1 LVQVAHRIAA
11 ACHVSA
17 VYHEEGMP
25 APTIFHLGALAG
37 ATPITASRIKEIDA
51 LGFSALMVSLPD
63 LACEPPSPA
72 LVERVGRLAALCH
85 GGELALL
92 VELDPFSLD
101 PSHPLVGAQPEL
113 FALRPSSA
121 GRIVDPR
128 QPVWLEGRAQLRTEQ
143 QLETVIRFWS
153 AVVEVLRRAGCAG
166 FCLRQ
171 SGALGPALCA
181 SLIADAGPVLWIA
194 DATAQDWERMLQLK
208 GCGFDYVLGSL
219 PWWDY
224 RQSWFVEEHALL
236 NRIAPVMSQVGS
248 WHKMS
253 PARTRAR
260 CTRLALAACTGA
272 GLVLPAAFARAGE
285 SEEEQTQLTACM
297 RAANHHASQR
307 SATTFTLSQRSGPS
321 AALTILLST
330 GAADDFV
337 VLINPDP
344 LLATEIDS
352 ALLGTLCE
360 HQELLPVAPFAGDG
374 SRLLRPGE
382 ARLCQARKLPA
393 VRVRQGLDVHQALKL
408 PRVTIRAVTPEIAP
422 GLALKRIVGE
432 RVTVEAD
439 IFTDGHPVI
448 SADLIHRAEDERS
461 WQRVAMQSVG
471 NDRWRAQFPLRRLG
485 RHRFAIEAWIDG
497 YASFVRDLEKK
508 RDAGVLLD
516 LEVQEGRRLIAAA
529 QETRSGAE
537 AETLRACCR
546 AFAAEPPAAHLA
558 LLLAPRTIEAMR
570 CCQKRQHLA
579 RSAPV
584 LVDAERRQAR
594 FASWYELF
602 PRSVTTDKRRH
613 GSLRAVIGELPR
625 IQAMGFDVLYLP
637 PIHPIGQT
645 NRKGANNAVNAK
657 PGEPGSPY
665 AIGSAQGGH
674 DALHPELGSF
684 EDFQALIAA
693 CHAHGLELALDF
705 AIQCS
710 PDHPWLKEHP
720 GWFDYRPDGS
730 IKYAE
735 NPPKKYEDIVNLDF
749 YKPDACPSLWL
760 TLRDVVEFWIT
771 QGVKIFRVD
780 NPHTK
785 PFAFWRWLIADIR
798 GRHPEVIFLAEAFTR
813 PKLMYELARL
823 GFSQSYT
830 YFTWRNSKQELTE
843 YLNELATPPESDW
856 LRPHFFVNTP
866 DINPYFL
873 QASGRAGF
881 LLRAVLAATLSGLW
895 GMYSG
900 FELCEAAAL
909 PGREEYLD
917 AEKYEIRPRD
927 YTMPGNIV
935 AEIAQLNRLRKAEPA
950 LQSHLGLTFYN
961 AFNDQV
967 LYYGKHAPGER
978 ARLLIA
984 VSLDPR
990 QAQDAWFEVPLWE
1003 WGLGDDGAVEARELI
1018 SGELTFW
1025 HGKMQRLWLGTER
1038 PYAIWRVTPARKA

>member
-1 LVQVAHRIAA
+1 
-11 ACHVSA
+11 
-17 VYHEEGMP
+17 MP

-37 ATPITASRIKEIDA
+37 ATPITASRIKEIGA
-51 LGFSALMVSLPD
+51 LGFSALMVSLPE
-63 LACEPPSPA
+63 LGYRPPSPA
-72 LVERVGRLAALCH
+72 LAERVGKLAALCR
-85 GGELALL
+85 GAELALL

-113 FALRPSSA
+113 FALRPSLA
-121 GRIVDPR
+121 GRVVDPR
-128 QPVWLEGRAQLRTEQ
+128 QAVRLEGRAQLRTAP
-143 QLETVIRFWS
+143 QLEPVIQFWS
-153 AVVEVLRRAGCAG
+153 AVVELLRQAGCAG
-166 FCLRQ
+166 FCLSQ

-181 SLIADAGPVLWIA
+181 SLIADAGPLLWIA
-194 DATAQDWERMLQLK
+194 DATAQDWVRMLQLK

-236 NRIAPVMSQVGS
+236 SRIAPVMSQVGS
-248 WHKMS
+248 WRKMA

-260 CTRLALAACTGA
+260 CARLAVAACVGT
-272 GLVLPAAFARAGE
+272 GLVLPAGFASADEAEGD
-285 SEEEQTQLTACM
+285 QTQLNACV
-297 RAANHHASQR
+297 RAANHHAR
-307 SATTFTLSQRSGPS
+307 RKRAAASALSQHSGPS
-321 AALTILLST
+321 AAVTILLST
-330 GAADDFV
+330 GAADDLV

-344 LLATEIDS
+344 LLATEIDGD
-352 ALLGTLCE
+352 LLGALCE
-360 HQELLPVAPFAGDG
+360 YQELVPLAPFAGDG

-382 ARLCQARKLPA
+382 ARLCQVRRLPA
-393 VRVRQGLDVHQALKL
+393 VHIRQSLDVRQALKL
-408 PRVTIRAVTPEIAP
+408 PRVTIAAVTPHIAA

-432 RVTVEAD
+432 RVAVEAD
-439 IFTDGHPVI
+439 IFTDGHPVL
-448 SADLIHRAEDERS
+448 SADLIYRAEDARS
-461 WQRVAMQSVG
+461 WQRVAMQSLG

-497 YASFVRDLEKK
+497 YGSFVRDLEKK
-508 RDAGVLLD
+508 RDAGVRLE
-516 LEVQEGRRLIAAA
+516 LEVEEGRRLIAAA
-529 QETRSGAE
+529 QEAVAGTEADGGAA
-537 AETLRACCR
+537 AETLSACCR
-546 AFAAEPPAAHLA
+546 ALAAGPVAAQLEV
-558 LLLAPRTIEAMR
+558 LLAPRTIEAMR
-570 CCQKRQHLA
+570 CCQERQHLA

-637 PIHPIGQT
+637 PIHPIGHT
-645 NRKGANNAVNAK
+645 NRKGANNAVHAQ

-665 AIGSAQGGH
+665 AIGSAEGGH
-674 DALHPELGSF
+674 DAIHPELGSF
-684 EDFQALIAA
+684 ADFQALLGA
-693 CHAHGLELALDF
+693 CHDHGLELALDF

-710 PDHPWLKEHP
+710 PDHPWLKAHP

-735 NPPKKYEDIVNLDF
+735 NPPKTYEDIVNLDF
-749 YKPDACPSLWL
+749 YQPDACPDLWL
-760 TLRDVVEFWIT
+760 TLRDVVEFWIA

-785 PFAFWRWLIADIR
+785 PFAFWRWLLADIR

-830 YFTWRNSKQELTE
+830 YFTWRTQKQELTE
-843 YLNELATPPESDW
+843 YLNELTTPPVSDW

-873 QASGRAGF
+873 QVSGRSGF

-950 LQSHLGLTFYN
+950 LQSHMGLTFYK

-967 LYYGKHAPGER
+967 LYYGKHAPGEQ
-978 ARLLIA
+978 ARILIA

-1018 SGELTFW
+1018 SGELTLW